1 MKKIRRQLEKN
12 AKAQIKDSSAQK
24 TSTSALTK
32 QSNPIKLPSQEQAS
46 AQAPDLVGL
55 SAKLERDLRAYIA
68 DEDVDADLLAEDL
81 IQALDGQPLETLES
95 ILDYLR
101 HYGKYEISTK
111 LLEEAWQS
119 DLPLSF
125 LGRVA
130 EDWIG
135 TVKFGLNDQIGAEIV
150 SEYLVPKAITL
161 GASFCHELCDL
172 LLEWKLYRPAIP
184 LAKEAMKGLH
194 GDLSVQ
200 YHYAVICKFEN
211 QWQEAK
217 LAFEK
222 AKAQHDHPAIE
233 WNLGI
238 VAVAQRDWLNARKI
252 WQKLGIA
259 LPQGEGDYAQ
269 SGQLCAIRLPMQ
281 VLNQNQTNQNL
292 NQATQENLDL
302 KELREHLEIEQKRQ
316 QMKSEVLWGRR
327 LCPARVEI
335 TSIPY
340 YHQSYQCGDIVL
352 VDGAQNGETI
362 YQGEKWPIVDVL
374 GKFQPALGQTFKL
387 YAKMTH
393 PKQITILDEQI
404 HRLSEK
410 GWQIVNWSRLEKTSL
425 CIAFYLPD
433 LSMASTLHAQM
444 GEILEIKFYDETWEK
459 LINQTNVN

>member
-12 AKAQIKDSSAQK
+12 AKAQIKDSSAK
-24 TSTSALTK
+24 NLSTSRTK
-32 QSNPIKLPSQEQAS
+32 QMPQISSQEADLSS

-55 SAKLERDLRAYIA
+55 SAKLERDLKAYIA
-68 DEDVDADLLAEDL
+68 DEDVSADLLAEDL
-81 IQALDGQPLETLES
+81 IQALDGQPLDTLES

-111 LLEEAWQS
+111 LLEEAWHS

-217 LAFEK
+217 IAFEK

-238 VAVAQRDWLNARKI
+238 IAVAQRDWLNARKI

-259 LPQGEGDYAQ
+259 LPAGEGDYAQ

-281 VLNQNQTNQNL
+281 VLNL
-292 NQATQENLDL
+292 DQATQVNTDL
-302 KELREHLEIEQKRQ
+302 KETREHLEIEQKRQ
-316 QMKSEVLWGRR
+316 LMKSEVLWGRR

-374 GKFQPALGQTFKL
+374 GKFQSTLGQTFKL
-387 YAKMTH
+387 YAKMIH

-433 LSMASTLHAQM
+433 LSMAGTLQAQM
-444 GEILEIKFYDETWEK
+444 DEILEIKFYDEKWAN
-459 LINQTNVN
+459 LINQISKN

>member
-12 AKAQIKDSSAQK
+12 AKSQLKD
-24 TSTSALTK
+24 
-32 QSNPIKLPSQEQAS
+32 NPINIQSSLAHARPTDVSNQVPE
-46 AQAPDLVGL
+46 LVGV
-55 SAKLERDLRAYIA
+55 SAKLERDLRDYVA
-68 DEDVDADLLAEDL
+68 DEEIDADLLSEDL
-81 IQALDGQPLETLES
+81 IQALDGQPLTTLES

-111 LLEEAWQS
+111 LLEEAWHS

-125 LGRVA
+125 LGRIA

-135 TVKFGLNDQIGAEIV
+135 TVKFGLNDPIGAEIV
-150 SEYLVPKAITL
+150 SQYLVPKAITL
-161 GASFCHELCDL
+161 GPSFCHELCDL

-184 LAKEAMKGLH
+184 LAKEAIKGLQ

-200 YHYAVICKFEN
+200 YHYAVVCKFEN
-211 QWQEAK
+211 QWQAAK

-238 VAVAQRDWLNARKI
+238 VAVAQRDWANARKI

-259 LPQGEGDYAQ
+259 LPDGEGDYAQ
-269 SGQLCAIRLPMQ
+269 PGQLCAIRLPIQ
-281 VLNQNQTNQNL
+281 LLNTAHQSQTDHQSH
-292 NQATQENLDL
+292 QSSDQQ
-302 KELREHLEIEQKRQ
+302 RQHLEIDQQRQ

-352 VDGAQNGETI
+352 VDGIQNGETS

-374 GKFQPALGQTFKL
+374 GKFENTTGQTFKL

-393 PKQITILDEQI
+393 PKQITMLDEQI
-404 HRLSEK
+404 HQLSEK

-425 CIAFYLPD
+425 CIGIYLPD
-433 LSMASTLHAQM
+433 LSLASRLQAQM
-444 GEILEIKFYDETWEK
+444 DELLDVKFD
-459 LINQTNVN
+459 LIN